1 MNFSLDDEDELC
13 TTNIKSITLELMFSE
28 NFNVAQFAAKNFVEQ
43 MVDLQPNESEKIKLI
58 LIILR
63 GIPEQLMTVSISFF
77 VNVIYDL
84 CPVLTNFKLISQILN
99 LENYIEDIDKCNLM
113 LLLMY
118 VVQWSITGVRP
129 THETTILG
137 NQNYVS
143 FNVTF

>member
-1 MNFSLDDEDELC
+1 
-13 TTNIKSITLELMFSE
+13 MFSE
-28 NFNVAQFAAKNFVEQ
+28 NFNVAQIAAKHFVEQ

-84 CPVLTNFKLISQILN
+84 CPVITNFKLISQILN
-99 LENYIEDIDKCNLM
+99 LDNYIEDIDKCNLM
-113 LLLMY
+113 ILLMY
-118 VVQWSITGVRP
+118 VVQWSVTGVRP
-129 THETTILG
+129 THKTILG
-137 NQNYVS
+137 NQNDVS